1 MSVCGYGYVCMF
13 VRVRMHT
20 HACEKTVMRGS
31 KCARLYAYLC
41 VYVCVG
47 MINNTVK
54 GRQACSICTM
64 YVVMM
69 RYILITVGASLSK
82 DNAVAPSVAEVRD
95 FEGRPT

>member
-1 MSVCGYGYVCMF
+1 MSVSAYGYICMY

-31 KCARLYAYLC
+31 KRAWPYAYLC

-47 MINNTVK
+47 VINNTVK
-54 GRQACSICTM
+54 GREACSVCTM

-69 RYILITVGASLSK
+69 RYILIMVGASPSE
-82 DNAVAPSVAEVRD
+82 DNAVAPNVAEVRD
-95 FEGRPT
+95 FEGRPN